1 VYKYLYMKFTSYF
14 YPKLKDRHAERSLV
28 STFVDVRELPEIE
41 MKLLDDVVAATVKFK
56 FYYNKSSKAPIHKK
70 DIKKTSILKT
80 LEIVTRVIS
89 GPSDLV
95 YEAAAKQASKI
106 SLSLSTQFNNEW
118 QKSLMH
124 LLNKPSKNKT
134 ILNLGL
140 YKNNHYGIF
149 DIEHPKNL
157 LQRLMSENDIQK
169 KDLAILAGVNEAT
182 LYRHLSGE
190 TEISRDIAVK
200 YAKVLGCDPAKILF
214 NDLVI
219 PVWGSSDPLEQS
231 SIERLSVY
239 ASEITAKDL
248 GIVECPREMYRPDVK
263 AIKFDN
269 SNSHLHGQ
277 VAFYYNS
284 NQPIVLEDQIVVVGV
299 NLKNFR
305 DNEVRQRYFIG
316 IYKKNKDGKTIDLH
330 SLDPSVIDISGITP
344 DEDVNSF
351 DDFVGVTEEQRIVID
366 GITPTFVAPV
376 VAILDPSEVYSSK
389 KTAIQKAYNEIYTQN
404 RSDEISALQT
414 FKNEQLVSKLKDQ
427 LDYYMAD
434 EPGTDDYID
443 HMNHQ
448 KLKALIAADEKL
460 QSLISTAAYGNA
472 KYEKNIDIKNEAKKI
487 KADLSAEEEKIVTEA
502 YDRIQEQMDEPGP
515 EDEDYLNRA

>member
-1 VYKYLYMKFTSYF
+1 MKFRNEF
-14 YPKLKDRHAERSLV
+14 EPKLKDRHQERALV
-28 STFVDVRELPEIE
+28 STFVDTKELPEIE
-41 MKLLDDVVAATVKFK
+41 MKLLENVVAATVKFK
-56 FYYNKSSKAPIHKK
+56 FYKIKSPIKRDK
-70 DIKKTSILKT
+70 SIKEALDTMLNSR
-80 LEIVTRVIS
+80 EIVVRVIQ
-89 GPSDLV
+89 GTSDLV

-106 SLSLSTQFNNEW
+106 SLSLSTKFNNEW

-140 YKNNHYGIF
+140 YKNNNYGIF

-169 KDLAILAGVNEAT
+169 KDLATLAGVNEAT

-219 PVWGSSDPLEQS
+219 PVWGSTDTLEQG
-231 SIERLSVY
+231 SIERLSVLQSEII
-239 ASEITAKDL
+239 ASENL
-248 GIVECPREMYRPDVK
+248 GVVECPREIYRPDIK

-269 SNSHLHGQ
+269 TNSHLHGQ
-277 VAFYYNS
+277 IAFYYNS
-284 NQPIVLEDQIVVVGV
+284 NKPIVLEDQIVVVGV

-305 DNEVRQRYFIG
+305 DNEIRQRYFIG
-316 IYKKNKDGKTIDLH
+316 IYKKNKDGKTIDIH

-344 DEDVNSF
+344 DEDINSY
-351 DDFVGVTEEQRIVID
+351 DDFVGVTEDQRVVID
-366 GITPTFVAPV
+366 GISPTFVAPV
-376 VAILDPSEVYSSK
+376 VSIIDPIEVYSSK
-389 KTAIQKAYNEIYTQN
+389 KTSIQKAYNEIYTQN
-404 RSDEISALQT
+404 RSDEISLLKE
-414 FKNEQLVSKLKDQ
+414 FKNQQMLSKVKDN

-434 EPGTDDYID
+434 DPGVDDYLD

-460 QSLISTAAYGNA
+460 QSVISTAAYGKA
-472 KYEKNIDIKNEAKKI
+472 KFEKKINIKDEAKRI
-487 KADLSAEEEKIVTEA
+487 KAELSAEEEKIVSDAIE
-502 YDRIQEQMDEPGP
+502 RIQDQMDEPGLS
-515 EDEDYLNRA
+515 DEEYIHKK

>member
-1 VYKYLYMKFTSYF
+1 MKLIDRYD
-14 YPKLKDRHAERSLV
+14 PKLSEANQRLSAKNLISTYTTERKI
-28 STFVDVRELPEIE
+28 PYIE
-41 MKLLDDVVAATVKFK
+41 MRLLGDQVIATVTFDFWYDKKRTKKFAEFDK
-56 FYYNKSSKAPIHKK
+56 INRTI
-70 DIKKTSILKT
+70 
-80 LEIVTRVIS
+80 E
-89 GPSDLV
+89 GPSDEV
-95 YEAAAKQASKI
+95 YKLAAKQASKI
-106 SLSLSTQFNNEW
+106 SLSLSSIFNDEW
-118 QKSLMH
+118 QKTLVN

-134 ILNLGL
+134 VLNLGL
-140 YKNNHYGIF
+140 YKNNNYGIY
-149 DIEHPKNL
+149 DITNPSIL
-157 LQRLMSENDIQK
+157 LDQKIKESGMSL
-169 KDLAILAGVNEAT
+169 KDVALLSGQNETT
-182 LYRHLSGE
+182 LFRHLKG
-190 TEISRDIAVK
+190 TFEISRDAAIK

-214 NDLVI
+214 NDLSI
-219 PVWGSSDPLEQS
+219 PVWGSTDTLEQS

-239 ASEITAKDL
+239 ASEITANENL
-248 GIVECPREMYRPDVK
+248 GVIECPREIYRPDVK
-263 AIKFDN
+263 AIKVD
-269 SNSHLHGQ
+269 SPNSHLHGQ